1 MYIYVYRYIDISYL
15 SIYVSK
21 LIQKTPA
28 TFAAFIFPSTLSLTF
43 REILMECLAAAAA
56 ADIPFTPPKIFF
68 LFIYL

>member
-43 REILMECLAAAAA
+43 REILMECLAAA
-56 ADIPFTPPKIFF
+56 
-68 LFIYL
+68 